1 MTEFTVHSV
10 TKTSFGV
17 SLVVFYSENRCWQ
30 FLIIINE
37 DLIFFDDTIF
47 LVPEGAEEEGWKWIS
62 QLRQRNQPT
71 T

>member
-47 LVPEGAEEEGWKWIS
+47 LVPEGAEEEGWK
-62 QLRQRNQPT
+62 
-71 T
+71 